1 MSSEQTHHD
10 RLFTFDQESAY
21 KSPWKMRYRVG
32 NVIFAVVW
40 AVFCRF
46 SPKPLNPLRLM
57 VLRLFGTKIS
67 GRPFVAP
74 SCRIRMPWN
83 LELEDRVALAYD
95 SEIYNLGKVTIRA
108 RATVAQQ
115 AYICAGGHDITRESL
130 PLQLGPIEIG
140 ADAFIFARAFIAPG
154 VNIGEG
160 AVIGGGS
167 VVVKDMPP
175 WMICAGNPCRP
186 IKPRV
191 FPRGPHAS
199 PADDES
205 APTSES

>member
-1 MSSEQTHHD
+1 MSEQTHHD
-10 RLFTFDQESAY
+10 RVSTFDQESAY

-32 NVIFAVVW
+32 NVIFSVVW
-40 AVFCRF
+40 AVCCRF

-57 VLRLFGTKIS
+57 VLRLFGARIS

-74 SCRIRMPWN
+74 SCRIKMPWN

-95 SEIYNLGKVTIRA
+95 SEIYNLGRVVIRE
-108 RATVAQQ
+108 RATIAQQ
-115 AYICAGGHDITRESL
+115 AYVCAGGHDITKEAL

-154 VNIGEG
+154 VHIGDG
-160 AVIGGGS
+160 AVIGAGS

-191 FPRGPHAS
+191 FPRGPHAPS
-199 PADDES
+199 DADDETP
-205 APTSES
+205 ASES

>member
-1 MSSEQTHHD
+1 MNEQTPQD
-10 RLFTFDQESAY
+10 RLFTFDQDSAY
-21 KSPWKMRYRVG
+21 KSAWKMRYRVG
-32 NVIFAVVW
+32 NILFAVVW
-40 AVFCRF
+40 TVFCRY
-46 SPKPLNPLRLM
+46 SPKPFNGFRLLILRM
-57 VLRLFGTKIS
+57 FGTKIS

-95 SEIYNLGKVTIRA
+95 SEIYNLGKVVIRA
-108 RATVAQQ
+108 RATIAQQ
-115 AYICAGGHDITRESL
+115 AYVCAGGHDITLETL

-154 VNIGEG
+154 VHIGEG
-160 AVIGGGS
+160 AVIGAGS

-191 FPRGPHAS
+191 FPRGPHAPS
-199 PADDES
+199 PTDDETPAS
-205 APTSES
+205 GS